1 MTTSNH
7 AFCEHKKDR
16 VTQQPFLKEQRSLC
30 VNMRTLCVKEMPKRQ
45 GFAGT
50 LCVKEKMPGICK
62 KLCVKEQ
69 KMQKTVG
76 IYKKALCERTEN
88 AENERQGFAKT
99 FCVKE
104 QKCKKRREFFARV

>member
-1 MTTSNH
+1 
-7 AFCEHKKDR
+7 
-16 VTQQPFLKEQRSLC
+16 
-30 VNMRTLCVKEMPKRQ
+30 
-45 GFAGT
+45 
-50 LCVKEKMPGICK
+50 
-62 KLCVKEQ
+62 VKEQ